1 MPIPPSLSR
10 TETLELHTLLQPE
23 ALAEIERL
31 LAAPGPSPVLLL
43 SGEPGCGRTGLLAA
57 AARAVG
63 GPVTV
68 LPLDLAGY
76 EEDPEGLGRFVGH
89 QLARR
94 ADLTEADRAALLERV
109 FPLVRQMPASL
120 PGAALLS
127 LLLHLDEAPGEV
139 LMSAADPGRALSR
152 LLAHLSREGRIVLHV
167 TASEQLTDTLRRHL
181 LNEARTSSGLLLALS
196 CFPADRDD
204 RVAPRAERVRLELQP
219 LPSEDRAEPV
229 KGMIDTLD
237 FEAADRLQ
245 RFLDLA
251 ALCGENVP
259 AEPLFHHLELEE
271 EQREELLDLLDE
283 ELVEVE
289 NPPVFHD
296 YQYGHPSFPGLLTY
310 GFTSPR
316 WNAAFLAPV
325 PDDKRQRLAS
335 ELMEFFL
342 RSVPLHT
349 RGMALLLLSLAGH
362 ARNAEARESFLLE
375 LRWSINEDETGE
387 LTDEIAAELA
397 DGKVTA
403 DALLGLVRE
412 AQGGWPTHR
421 RWALLEALARREDL
435 LSPALRPELHTLR
448 AEVLRE
454 LGRAPEGLEEARR
467 AVAAAGELYGP
478 DQLETARPLN
488 TLGILLRETG
498 QTAEARETLERALAL
513 ETRREPAGANTAF
526 ILANLGL
533 VLRDLGEKPAALS
546 NFQQALAIHRQAFGD
561 VHPVVATD
569 LGNLALLSR
578 ELGEPEQALQYL
590 RPTVDIIRSLYGDAH
605 PQTARALV
613 NMADLLRELGE
624 TDGAR
629 LHLEAALTIDRQA
642 FGDQHPA
649 VAADLNNLAL
659 VERELGKHDEA
670 RQHLKEALEAATASL
685 VEGHPLIAQ
694 LKQTLAE
701 G

>member
-1 MPIPPSLSR
+1 MPTPISLSPS
-10 TETLELHTLLQPE
+10 ETLELYTVHYPE

-57 AARAVG
+57 AARVVG
-63 GPVTV
+63 GPITV
-68 LPLDLAGY
+68 LPLDLEGY
-76 EEDPEGLGRFVGH
+76 EEDPEGLGRFVEH

-94 ADLTEADRAALLERV
+94 ADLTEAARVALVERV
-109 FPLVRQMPASL
+109 SPLVRRLPASL

-127 LLLHLDEAPGEV
+127 LLLHLDEIPGEA
-139 LMSAADPGRALSR
+139 LEDAADPRQTLSR
-152 LLAHLSREGRIVLHV
+152 LLARLSREGRIVLHV
-167 TASEQLTDTLRRHL
+167 TASEQLTDTLRRRL
-181 LNEARTSSGLLLALS
+181 LEEARASSGLLLALS

-204 RVAPRAERVRLELQP
+204 RVAPRAERLRLELRP
-219 LPSEDRAEPV
+219 LPSEALAVPV
-229 KGMIDTLD
+229 QKMIDTLD
-237 FEAADRLQ
+237 LETADRLQ
-245 RFLDLA
+245 RLLDLA
-251 ALCGENVP
+251 SLCGENVP
-259 AEPLFHHLELEE
+259 AEPLFHHLDLEE
-271 EQREELLDLLDE
+271 DQREELLDLVDE

-289 NPPVFHD
+289 DPPVFHD

-316 WNAAFLAPV
+316 WNAALLAPV
-325 PDDKRQRLAS
+325 PADKRQRLAS
-335 ELMEFFL
+335 ELMEFLL

-362 ARNAEARESFLLE
+362 AGNAEARESFLLE

-387 LTDEIAAELA
+387 LADELA
-397 DGKVTA
+397 TEMAEGKVA
-403 DALLGLVRE
+403 PDSLLGLVRE

-421 RWALLEALARREDL
+421 RWALLEALSRRADT

-448 AEVLRE
+448 AEALRE

-467 AVAAAGELYGP
+467 AVETATELHGA
-478 DQLETARPLN
+478 DQPEIARPLN

-498 QTAEARETLERALAL
+498 QTAQARETLERALAL

-533 VLRDLGEKPAALS
+533 VLRDLGEKPAALA
-546 NFQQALAIHRQAFGD
+546 NFQQALAIHRQALGD

-578 ELGEPEQALQYL
+578 ELGEPQQALQYL
-590 RPTVDIIRSLYGDAH
+590 RPTLDIIRRLYGDAH
-605 PQTARALV
+605 PQTARALT

-624 TDGAR
+624 TEGAR

-642 FGDQHPA
+642 FGDHHPA

-659 VERELGKHDEA
+659 VERELGKHDSA
-670 RQHLKEALEAATASL
+670 RQHLEEALEAATASL
-685 VEGHPLIAQ
+685 GADHPLIGQ
-694 LKQTLAE
+694 LRRTLAE
-701 G
+701 

>member
-1 MPIPPSLSR
+1 MPTPTSLSPA
-10 TETLELHTLLQPE
+10 ETLAIYALHHPE

-31 LAAPGPSPVLLL
+31 LVAPGPSPVLLL
-43 SGEPGCGRTGLLAA
+43 SGEPGCGRTGLLTAA
-57 AARAVG
+57 AHAAG
-63 GPVTV
+63 GSVTV
-68 LPLDLAGY
+68 LPLDLEGY

-94 ADLTEADRAALLERV
+94 ADLDEAGRAALLERV
-109 FPLVRQMPASL
+109 FPLVRHMPASL

-127 LLLHLDEAPGEV
+127 LLLRLDEAPGEI
-139 LMSAADPGRALSR
+139 LMVAADPLRALSR

-167 TASEQLTDTLRRHL
+167 TASEQLTDTLRRRL
-181 LNEARTSSGLLLALS
+181 LNEARSSSGLLLALS
-196 CFPADRDD
+196 CSPADGDD
-204 RVAPRAERVRLELQP
+204 RVAPRSEHVRLKLQP
-219 LPSEDRAEPV
+219 LQSKDLAEPV
-229 KGMIDTLD
+229 KVMIDTLD
-237 FEAADRLQ
+237 FETADRLQ

-289 NPPVFHD
+289 DPPVFRD

-325 PDDKRQRLAS
+325 PDDKRQRLAT

-362 ARNAEARESFLLE
+362 AGNAEARQSFLLE

-387 LTDEIAAELA
+387 LADEIAAELA
-397 DGKVTA
+397 EEKITA
-403 DALLGLVRE
+403 DAFLRLLRE

-421 RWALLEALARREDL
+421 RWALLEALSRREDL
-435 LSPALRPELHTLR
+435 LSPALRPELHILR

-467 AVAAAGELYGP
+467 AVETAVELHGP
-478 DQLETARPLN
+478 DRPETARPLN

-498 QTAEARETLERALAL
+498 QIAEARESLERALAL
-513 ETRREPAGANTAF
+513 ETQREPAGANTAF

-533 VLRDLGEKPAALS
+533 VLRDLGEKPAALA

-561 VHPVVATD
+561 VHPAVATD

-590 RPTVDIIRSLYGDAH
+590 RPTVDIIRRLYGDAH
-605 PQTARALV
+605 PQTARALTNV
-613 NMADLLRELGE
+613 ADLLREQGE
-624 TDGAR
+624 TEGAR

-642 FGDQHPA
+642 FGDEHPS

-659 VERELGKHDEA
+659 VERELGKHDAA
-670 RQHLKEALEAATASL
+670 RQHLEEALKAATASL
-685 VEGHPLIAQ
+685 EGDHPLIAQ
-694 LKQTLAE
+694 LRRTLAE
-701 G
+701 

>member
-1 MPIPPSLSR
+1 MPTPISLSPS
-10 TETLELHTLLQPE
+10 ETLELYTVHYPE

-63 GPVTV
+63 GPITV
-68 LPLDLAGY
+68 LPLDLEGY

-94 ADLTEADRAALLERV
+94 ADLTEAARVALVERV
-109 FPLVRQMPASL
+109 SPLVRRLPASL

-127 LLLHLDEAPGEV
+127 LLLHLDEIPGEA
-139 LMSAADPGRALSR
+139 LEDAADPRQTLSR
-152 LLAHLSREGRIVLHV
+152 LLARLSREGRIVLHV
-167 TASEQLTDTLRRHL
+167 TASEQLTDTLRRRL
-181 LNEARTSSGLLLALS
+181 LEEARASSGLLLALS

-204 RVAPRAERVRLELQP
+204 RVAPRAERLRLELRP
-219 LPSEDRAEPV
+219 LPSEALAVPV
-229 KGMIDTLD
+229 QKMIDTLD
-237 FEAADRLQ
+237 LETADRLQ
-245 RFLDLA
+245 RLLDLA
-251 ALCGENVP
+251 SLCGENVP
-259 AEPLFHHLELEE
+259 AEPLFHHLDLEE
-271 EQREELLDLLDE
+271 DQREELLDLVDE

-289 NPPVFHD
+289 DPPVFHD

-316 WNAAFLAPV
+316 WNAALLAPV
-325 PDDKRQRLAS
+325 PADKRQRLAS
-335 ELMEFFL
+335 ELMEFLL

-362 ARNAEARESFLLE
+362 AGNAEARESFLLE

-387 LTDEIAAELA
+387 LADELA
-397 DGKVTA
+397 TEMAEGKVA
-403 DALLGLVRE
+403 PDSLLGLVRE

-421 RWALLEALARREDL
+421 RWALLEALSRRADT

-448 AEVLRE
+448 AEALRE

-467 AVAAAGELYGP
+467 AV
-478 DQLETARPLN
+478 ETATGLHGAEQPEIARPLN

-498 QTAEARETLERALAL
+498 QTAQARETLERALAL

-533 VLRDLGEKPAALS
+533 VLRDLGEKPAALA
-546 NFQQALAIHRQAFGD
+546 NFQQALAIHRQALGD

-578 ELGEPEQALQYL
+578 ELGEPQQALQYL
-590 RPTVDIIRSLYGDAH
+590 RPTLDIIRRLYGDAH
-605 PQTARALV
+605 PQTARALT

-624 TDGAR
+624 TEGAR

-642 FGDQHPA
+642 FGDHHPA

-659 VERELGKHDEA
+659 VERELGKHDSA
-670 RQHLKEALEAATASL
+670 RQHLEEALEAATASL
-685 VEGHPLIAQ
+685 GADHPLIGQ
-694 LKQTLAE
+694 LRRTLAE
-701 G
+701 